1 MDLRDPVKIKERT
14 IPKVENRKKIIDY
27 DYIDN
32 GNFKKIITA
41 ISENIEN
48 NKDLHFMFMGD
59 IGIGK
64 TFLSNIIRDYLQK
77 SDLKVSLYEIRKI
90 YQEYVRLIG
99 SNYSDSSDQVNKI
112 ANIGKKDILILD
124 DLGTEKM
131 VENQITFIKNILLD
145 RYETIKKQQCLLT
158 IITTNFGSEEINS
171 IYGSR
176 VLDRILE
183 VFTIVNFKGKSLR
196 NKNIKIIE

>member
-64 TFLSNIIRDYLQK
+64 TFLANIIKDYLQK